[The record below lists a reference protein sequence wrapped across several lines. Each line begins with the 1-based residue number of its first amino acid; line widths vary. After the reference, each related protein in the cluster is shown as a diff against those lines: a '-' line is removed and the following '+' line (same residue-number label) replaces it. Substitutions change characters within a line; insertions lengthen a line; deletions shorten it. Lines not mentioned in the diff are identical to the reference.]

1 MIYSVPDVAIGSR
14 EQFFNE
20 PSDISWLMS
29 THLKGI
35 NAAFSSFVLVGNE
48 DAPECVYLYDEVD
61 PLVTDRARVIN
72 LTAMKEAA

>member
-35 NAAFSSFVLVGNE
+35 NATCSSFVLVGNE
-48 DAPECVYLYDEVD
+48 DSPEAVYLYDDED

-72 LTAMKEAA
+72 LMTLKEAA